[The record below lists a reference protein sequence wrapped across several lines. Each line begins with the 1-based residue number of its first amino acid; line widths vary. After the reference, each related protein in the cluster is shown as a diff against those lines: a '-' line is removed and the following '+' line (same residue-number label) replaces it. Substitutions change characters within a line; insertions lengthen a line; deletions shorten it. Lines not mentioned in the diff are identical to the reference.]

1 MTTTQVRRIARETPL
16 AFFPD
21 VEPAVDAVHLAHGMR
36 EDVLEEGEQERPFM
50 TVILSHS
57 ATDCHDSDV
66 WVITDAAHINAIQA
80 TIVGE

>member
-1 MTTTQVRRIARETPL
+1 MTATQVRRIARETPL

-21 VEPAVDAVHLAHGMR
+21 VEPTNDAMHLAYGMR
-36 EDVLEEGEQERPFM
+36 EEVLEEDEQERPFM

-66 WVITDAAHINAIQA
+66 WVITDATHINSIQA

>member
-1 MTTTQVRRIARETPL
+1 MARETPL

-21 VEPAVDAVHLAHGMR
+21 AEPTNEAMLLAHSNR
-36 EDVLEEGEQERPFM
+36 EEVLEEHVREAPYM

-57 ATDCHDSDV
+57 ANDYTESDV
-66 WVITDAAHINAIQA
+66 WVITDPERINEVQA